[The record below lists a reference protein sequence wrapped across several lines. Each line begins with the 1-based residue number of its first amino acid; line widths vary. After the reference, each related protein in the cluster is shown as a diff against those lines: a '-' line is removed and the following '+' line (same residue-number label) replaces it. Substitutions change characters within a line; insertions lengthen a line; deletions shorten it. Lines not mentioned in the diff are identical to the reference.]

1 MLLKY
6 ALPAGLCFVLLFL
19 LAPAHAQVDFSQEK
33 EFFLQN
39 DSIKMIL
46 VVQKEDYSPK
56 RTQGIFWDFD
66 KGFECFFA
74 FQSIPVSEVFAIL
87 EERGRSS
94 KGIGSGKKSGRL
106 HSALTFFN
114 VLELDALLREKNW
127 SIHAMEIKKES
138 GEKRSK
144 EAFKKGCKELLLK
157 FLDLKE
163 LPCNVGSYH
172 WKINTASL
180 EKKNALKFDQELD
193 SYNCIK
199 KIKGPML
206 VMEDARII
214 DVLAFIEN
222 RYYKRITVAYEKG
235 YHPIWLGNYRF
246 QKIKFPLDYSFEAFV
261 KYLSEE
267 YAIELKPAYG
277 DYKGKAYSPKK
288 FKEEEAVKFED
299 YEIYQ
304 YEDEFIKVD
313 LRFSEPNRSTREER
327 PITTNYEEVYIGAGV
342 RRNKAL
348 EYLHYGGIRTGERSV
363 KLNKVKEATL
373 FFQLGYYGQNVE
385 LLAENLVP
393 DEIEEEEFRKKV
405 EKVFLDKLKIEK
417 KMVDQVVYKCTYR
430 LDRIKELDNFS
441 VVDTKDGF
449 SIKHELNY
457 NNRDTIIRH
466 FLLPPD
472 PKLLVNLRMHGYDLL
487 FQQNDWS
494 NYQPQLEDGMEQSME
509 YYLSDLQLP
518 RNDLDNLIFIL
529 DKKYGILLEET
540 EKRKPVILYQTKN

>member
-6 ALPAGLCFVLLFL
+6 ALPAGLCFVLLFF

-39 DSIKMIL
+39 DSIKMRL
-46 VVQKEDYSPK
+46 VVQKADYSPK
-56 RTQGIFWDFD
+56 RAQGIFWDFD
-66 KGFECFFA
+66 KGFDCFFA
-74 FQSIPVSEVFAIL
+74 FQRIPVSEVLDLLDGTLKNSRIQ
-87 EERGRSS
+87 
-94 KGIGSGKKSGRL
+94 KKKRVDRT
-106 HSALTFFN
+106 LTFFN
-114 VLELDALLREKNW
+114 VLELDAILNKKNW
-127 SIHAMEIKKES
+127 SIYATEIKKE
-138 GEKRSK
+138 GKEKRTK

-163 LPCNVGSYH
+163 IPCNVGSFR
-172 WKINTASL
+172 WEINTTSL

-193 SYNCIK
+193 AYSCTK
-199 KIKGPML
+199 KIKGQTL
-206 VMEDARII
+206 LLEDARIMDI
-214 DVLAFIEN
+214 LSFIEN

-246 QKIKFPLDYSFEAFV
+246 QKMKFPLDYPFEAFV
-261 KYLSEE
+261 EYLADE

-277 DYKGKAYSPKK
+277 DYKGKAYSLKS
-288 FKEEEAVKFED
+288 FQEEKAIKFED
-299 YEIYQ
+299 YEIYH
-304 YEDEFIKVD
+304 YKDEFIKVE
-313 LRFSEPNRSTREER
+313 LRFLGRNPSSKEDR

-342 RRNKAL
+342 GRNKAL

-363 KLNKVKEATL
+363 KLNKEKEETL

-385 LLAENLVP
+385 IAAENLAL
-393 DEIEEEEFRKKV
+393 DEIEEEEFRRRV
-405 EKVFLDKLKIEK
+405 EEVFLNKLGIEK
-417 KMVDQVVYKCTYR
+417 KTVNQAVYKCTYR

-441 VVDTKDGF
+441 VVDTKDGY
-449 SIKHELNY
+449 SIKHEFNY

-487 FQQNDWS
+487 FEQNDWS
-494 NYQPQLEDGMEQSME
+494 NYKPQLEEGMEQSME

-529 DKKYGILLEET
+529 DKKYGILMEET
-540 EKRKPVILYQTKN
+540 EKKKPVILYQTKN